1 MVEER
6 LAVLPTSDE
15 LEVARLGEAR
25 IPSPLR
31 GISAP
36 FVADSSRVLACG
48 EAADVEARRSRGMRL
63 PASFPVGACRSAERP
78 TI

>member
-1 MVEER
+1 MAEER
-6 LAVLPTSDE
+6 LSALPTSDE

-31 GISAP
+31 GVSTP
-36 FVADSSRVLACG
+36 FVDDSSRVL
-48 EAADVEARRSRGMRL
+48 
-63 PASFPVGACRSAERP
+63 ACRSAERP